1 MQPRFVRVCAV
12 ALAPLIVVVALHD
25 RTSIVSTRG
34 QPDVFFLLL
43 LSLTRAGPHVPT
55 SRSLIRSPARCRY
68 DPLHVP
74 LLGGMATI
82 NSDPSTLFFCSL
94 SQLPGPQ
101 RHVLQVGSPSLFFM
115 PAFHLPVSLFPAS
128 LLLPA
133 RGLFPCPTHNVIFNF
148 SPHLRK

>member
-1 MQPRFVRVCAV
+1 MRCRCRPSDRRGGVARSDVHRVNSGPARCF
-12 ALAPLIVVVALHD
+12 LF
-25 RTSIVSTRG
+25 TSSL
-34 QPDVFFLLL
+34 PD
-43 LSLTRAGPHVPT
+43 TCGGPHVPT

-82 NSDPSTLFFCSL
+82 NSNPSTLFFCSL